1 MTSQRTALPHPIR
14 TLFIYYLLVPPRT
27 LALRMTDPTGGG
39 PGPVSASG
47 PGADAGS
54 DSDAGIELRPLVA
67 PLHHRQFSGGRD
79 GGRPA
84 SPPPAG
90 GGGGGTAAAAD
101 PTPHPPPSADAA
113 PAGTA
118 TPRQMVVNIFISFVG
133 AGMLGM
139 PHAFSRS
146 GWALGV
152 VCLSSVSA
160 LNVHCMLLLVSTR
173 KRLEDLGHRGIAG
186 YGDVGRIVLGTRG
199 ETLVNAS
206 LVISQVGFSTAYLI
220 FIAANLPSIYEG
232 LSRGIICLGCVPG
245 LAALAQVRDMAVLSP
260 FSLVADV
267 ANLSGTATA
276 FLQDFEAYRG
286 GVVGGGESLKA
297 FDFSAFLYVTALSIY
312 SLEGVGLVLP
322 LESSCLDRGAFPRL
336 LARSVAGIT
345 ALIAAF
351 GVAGYA
357 AFGSGTSSPVT
368 LNLSGPSASFVK
380 LSLCVA
386 LYLTYPVMLFP
397 VWLVAPAGGW
407 GRSALVAGTAA
418 VAYSCPDF
426 GKFLGLVGASICTLL
441 GFVLPSVFH
450 LLVFGGGRFRRAGGT
465 RFAPVPPSGD
475 DARKGGGDGYGDGDG
490 DDGEWDGDDG
500 EWDREGDREGGR
512 TPTMRPWERWLDLFL
527 VAFGVV
533 FGILGTYSSLMDLL
547 GLDGGVGV
555 GGG

>member
-1 MTSQRTALPHPIR
+1 
-14 TLFIYYLLVPPRT
+14 
-27 LALRMTDPTGGG
+27 MTDPTGGG
-39 PGPVSASG
+39 PGPVSASS
-47 PGADAGS
+47 PGADAAS

-90 GGGGGTAAAAD
+90 GGGGGGGPAAAAAAAD
-101 PTPHPPPSADAA
+101 PTPHPPPSPDAA

-173 KRLEDLGHRGIAG
+173 KRLEDLGLRGIAG

-286 GVVGGGESLKA
+286 GLVGGGESLKA

-450 LLVFGGGRFRRAGGT
+450 LLVFGGDSFRAGAGAGAGTGTGTGVGRGRFRRAGGT

-475 DARKGGGDGYGDGDG
+475 NARKGGGDGYGDG

-512 TPTMRPWERWLDLFL
+512 TPRTPRMRPWERWLDLFL

-555 GGG
+555 GGD

>member
-1 MTSQRTALPHPIR
+1 
-14 TLFIYYLLVPPRT
+14 
-27 LALRMTDPTGGG
+27 
-39 PGPVSASG
+39 
-47 PGADAGS
+47 
-54 DSDAGIELRPLVA
+54 
-67 PLHHRQFSGGRD
+67 
-79 GGRPA
+79 
-84 SPPPAG
+84 
-90 GGGGGTAAAAD
+90 
-101 PTPHPPPSADAA
+101 
-113 PAGTA
+113 
-118 TPRQMVVNIFISFVG
+118 MVVNIFISFVG

-286 GVVGGGESLKA
+286 GGVGGGESLKA